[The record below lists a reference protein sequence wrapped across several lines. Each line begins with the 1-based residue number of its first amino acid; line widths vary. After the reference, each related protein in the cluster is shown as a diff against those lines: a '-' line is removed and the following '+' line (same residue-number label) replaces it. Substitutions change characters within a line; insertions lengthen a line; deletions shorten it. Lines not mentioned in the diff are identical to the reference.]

1 MRYSRHGR
9 EANQSREIRMSM
21 GFKLLTPSNPKAAKG
36 EAQGYWTFVLH
47 LAPAKLS
54 GFNVCPMATEGCK
67 AACLNTAGRGGI
79 MGGYGIL
86 TATDVANGIQNTIQ
100 KARIRKTRMFF
111 ESRDAFL
118 ALLVRDMLRAIKLAN
133 RKGLVPVFRLNGT
146 SDIRWETVPIVIDG
160 KQYANVMDAFPA
172 FQFYDYTKLANRRG
186 LPANYR
192 LVFSLADGNA
202 DKAVVAMVSG
212 MNVAVVFRNK
222 ATRAKYMATRYRIP
236 GSSIDW
242 PVLNGDLTDLRFRD
256 PHGFIVGLYAK
267 GNAKKDAS
275 GFVVD

>member
-1 MRYSRHGR
+1 
-9 EANQSREIRMSM
+9 MSM

-67 AACLNTAGRGGI
+67 ASCLNTAGRGGI

-86 TATDVANGIQNTIQ
+86 TATDVANGIRNEIQN
-100 KARIRKTRMFF
+100 ARIRKTRLFF
-111 ESRDAFL
+111 ENRSEFM
-118 ALLVRDMLRAIKLAN
+118 ALLVRDLVRAIKLAN

-146 SDIRWETVPIVIDG
+146 SDIRWETVPLVIDG

-186 LPANYR
+186 LPANYK
-192 LVFSLADGNA
+192 LTFSAADGNHVQA
-202 DKAVVAMVSG
+202 ETALKSG
-212 MNVAVVFRNK
+212 MNVAVVFRDK
-222 ATRAKYMATRYRIP
+222 ATRARYMATGFWFFETR
-236 GSSIDW
+236 W
-242 PVLNGDLTDLRFRD
+242 NVVNGDLTDLRFLD
-256 PHGFIVGLYAK
+256 PSGVIVGLFAK
-267 GNAKKDAS
+267 GNAKKDRS

>member
-1 MRYSRHGR
+1 
-9 EANQSREIRMSM
+9 MSM

-86 TATDVANGIQNTIQ
+86 TATDVANGIRNAIQN
-100 KARIRKTRMFF
+100 ARIRKTRMFF
-111 ESRDAFL
+111 EQRDAFMS
-118 ALLVRDMLRAIKLAN
+118 LLVRDIVRACKLAN

-146 SDIRWETVPIVIDG
+146 SDIRWETVPLVIDG
-160 KQYANVMDAFPA
+160 TRYDNIMQACPA
-172 FQFYDYTKLANRRG
+172 LQFYDYTKIANRRG
-186 LPANYR
+186 LPANYK
-192 LVFSLADGNA
+192 LTFSLADGNA
-202 DKAVVAMVSG
+202 KQANDALNNG
-212 MNVAVVFRNK
+212 FNVAVVFRDK
-222 ATRAKYMATRYRIP
+222 ATRQRYMDAGYTLA
-236 GSSIDW
+236 GL
-242 PVLNGDLTDLRFRD
+242 PVPVVNGDLTDLRFLD
-256 PHGFIVGLYAK
+256 PSGVIVGLYAK
-267 GNAKKDAS
+267 GNAKKDTS